1 MFFLVSNV
9 VLAFW
14 GFSYTYKGQKITL
27 SGAAAKGAEIVL
39 SDK

>member
-14 GFSYTYKGQKITL
+14 GQKITL
-27 SGAAAKGAEIVL
+27 SGAAVKGEEIVL